1 MIPSPAGTSPAR
13 RSMALN
19 AVQTLVDSITDR
31 MPQPGYVQKILES
44 MPAEAGLFNVG
55 RRQSLRKYASREARR
70 GSPSD
75 VRSSTSGD
83 SQSNGSKGSGERPKS
98 EGTGH
103 IGARVGSGSGGS
115 SLHSSEIGP
124 LVPDNEEVR
133 KCLNMMKLFLT
144 SSHIQPLR
152 VGHLWY
158 LHVHR
163 EEPFIWIRC
172 RAILFNTQLQLSWV
186 EPGGGRA
193 VVNLDLLNCHEVR
206 SSLAPF
212 HRDAW
217 GDIGSIAARNQAN
230 QDQAFDF
237 VNDLCPFQ
245 LLYEDGVERLAA
257 SSQRERVR
265 WVEAIWSV

>member
-1 MIPSPAGTSPAR
+1 
-13 RSMALN
+13 MALN

-31 MPQPGYVQKILES
+31 MPQPGYVKKILES
-44 MPAEAGLFNVG
+44 MPSEAGLFNVG
-55 RRQSLRKYASREARR
+55 RRQSLRKHAGREAH
-70 GSPSD
+70 
-75 VRSSTSGD
+75 RSSPGGVPSNASSD
-83 SQSNGSKGSGERPKS
+83 SQSNGSNGSGERPKS
-98 EGTGH
+98 EGASR
-103 IGARVGSGSGGS
+103 IGSRVGSGSGSGGS

-124 LVPDNEEVR
+124 LFPDNEQVR
-133 KCLNMMKLFLT
+133 KCLNMVEVFLT

-172 RAILFNTQLQLSWV
+172 RAILFHRQLQLSWV

-230 QDQAFDF
+230 QDEGFDF

>member
-1 MIPSPAGTSPAR
+1 
-13 RSMALN
+13 
-19 AVQTLVDSITDR
+19 
-31 MPQPGYVQKILES
+31 MPQPGYVKKILES
-44 MPAEAGLFNVG
+44 MPSEAGLFNVG
-55 RRQSLRKYASREARR
+55 RRQSLRKHASREAHSA
-70 GSPSD
+70 SPGD
-75 VRSSTSGD
+75 VPSSASGD
-83 SQSNGSKGSGERPKS
+83 NQSNGSKGSKGSGERPKS
-98 EGTGH
+98 EGTGR
-103 IGARVGSGSGGS
+103 ISSRIGSGSGGS

-124 LVPDNEEVR
+124 LFPDNEEVR
-133 KCLNMMKLFLT
+133 KSLNTVIVFIT

-172 RAILFNTQLQLSWV
+172 RAILFNRQLQLSWV
-186 EPGGGRA
+186 EPSGGRA

-212 HRDAW
+212 HRNAW

-230 QDQAFDF
+230 QDQGFDF